1 MEQRKLPNATGVL
14 VLGILSI
21 LTCCCYGIISII
33 LGAVGMYLAKKD
45 IALYAENPELYSN
58 YGNVKTGRILCII
71 GIVLGAIYLLMMV
84 WAIMT
89 FGFDGLQNP
98 ELMQERMRELMG
110 Q

>member
-1 MEQRKLPNATGVL
+1 
-14 VLGILSI
+14 
-21 LTCCCYGIISII
+21 
-33 LGAVGMYLAKKD
+33 MYLAKKD
-45 IALYAENPELYSN
+45 IAIYAENPELYSN